1 MEDKARYDI
10 SGPGGKSPPDR
21 YWCEY
26 VGGGRYDGMI
36 TALPYLLDRIEVSR
50 LTENYGPT
58 SQGQRKRI
66 LSERYEY
73 TGRKRNCPLYGVVHI
88 FRLTVIKLDE
98 FNHADYRYG
107 GGENASDVWNESL
120 EDEDENE

>member
-10 SGPGGKSPPDR
+10 SNPAGGCEPDR

-26 VGGGRYDGMI
+26 VGGGMYDGMI
-36 TALPYLLDRIEVSR
+36 TPLPYLLERIEVSR

-58 SQGQRKRI
+58 SQEQRKRI
-66 LSERYEY
+66 LRELYEF

-88 FRLTVIKLDE
+88 FQLTVIKLDE
-98 FNHADYRYG
+98 FNHADNQYG
-107 GGENASDVWNESL
+107 GGENANEHSSDPL
-120 EDEDENE
+120 EDTDENL